1 MAFSK
6 RNKWGNK
13 KVIYDGITFDST
25 KEKDRYIT
33 LCWRQQQGIISD
45 LKTQVEYI
53 VIPHLYT
60 MQTKVL
66 KTKTKQIQRTFATA
80 TKYIADFVY
89 TDQNG
94 NMVVEDVK
102 GSKHTITP
110 EFRLKQKLMK
120 HIYNIEIKIVFNPN
134 E

>member
-1 MAFSK
+1 MSFK
-6 RNKWGNK
+6 RAKWGNK
-13 KVIYDGITFDST
+13 KVVYKGITFDSA
-25 KEKDRYIT
+25 KERDRYIT
-33 LCWRQQQGIISD
+33 LCLRQQQGIISN
-45 LKTQVEYI
+45 LQYQVEYI
-53 VIPHLYT
+53 VIPTLYT

-66 KTKTKQIQRTFATA
+66 KTKTKQVQRTFAKA

-102 GSKHTITP
+102 GSKATITP
-110 EFRLKQKLMK
+110 EFRLKYKLMK
-120 HIYNIEIKIVFNPN
+120 HVHDIEVKIIFNPN

>member
-1 MAFSK
+1 MSFK

-13 KVIYDGITFDST
+13 KVVYQGITFDSA
-25 KEKDRYIT
+25 KERDRYIV
-33 LCWRQQQGIISD
+33 LCSRQDKGFISN
-45 LKTQVEYI
+45 LQYQVEYI
-53 VIPHLYT
+53 IIPHLYT
-60 MQTKVL
+60 IQTKAL
-66 KTKTKQIQRTFATA
+66 KTKTKQVQRTFAKA

-89 TDQNG
+89 SDQNG

-110 EFRLKQKLMK
+110 EFRLKYKLMK
-120 HIYNIEIKIVFNPN
+120 HVHNIEVKIIFNPN

>member
-1 MAFSK
+1 MK
-6 RNKWGNK
+6 RSKWGNK
-13 KVIYDGITFDST
+13 KVVYQGITFDSA
-25 KEKDRYIT
+25 KERDRYIV
-33 LCWRQQQGIISD
+33 LCSRQQQGIISD
-45 LKTQVEYI
+45 LKIQVEYI
-53 VIPHLYT
+53 VIPTLYT
-60 MQTKVL
+60 IQTKVL
-66 KTKTKQIQRTFATA
+66 KTKTKQVQRTFATA

-89 TDQNG
+89 SDKNG

-120 HIYNIEIKIVFNPN
+120 HVYNIEVKIIFNPN

>member
-13 KVIYDGITFDST
+13 KVVYDGITFDST

-33 LCWRQQQGIISD
+33 LFWRQQQGIISD

-60 MQTKVL
+60 MQTKML
-66 KTKTKQIQRTFATA
+66 KTKTKLIQRTFATS

>member
-1 MAFSK
+1 MAFGRRS
-6 RNKWGNK
+6 KWGNK
-13 KVIYDGITFDST
+13 KVVYDGITFDSA

-33 LCWRQQQGIISD
+33 LCWRQQQGIISN
-45 LKTQVEYI
+45 LQTQVEYI

-66 KTKTKQIQRTFATA
+66 KTKTKQVQRTFATA
-80 TKYIADFVY
+80 TKYIANFVY
-89 TDQNG
+89 NDQNG

-102 GSKHTITP
+102 GSKATITP

-120 HIYNIEIKIVFNPN
+120 HIYNIEVKIVFNPN